1 MGGFRLGS
9 SRRARGQQP
18 PAPGATPGKGQPVA
32 ESQVART
39 KLPVAD
45 FGNMANPLALNARKA
60 ARTDVWKSGG
70 ATAPGD
76 GPQSSF
82 SRPGRAERP
91 QWFPPAQA
99 SAGNNDAGP
108 HGPARWK
115 TPAPAAA
122 PTNGNGQRPSAIQP
136 ARNHQGETPGA
147 ANANAQSEL
156 GYVEEREAF
165 RQGNGSAHQ
174 SALSAA
180 LDSQSEH
187 AVKAEPAPKPDNYD
201 SKNDGRSAQG
211 AWAAGLTD
219 YEAESDWD
227 SEDDVEEVGSD
238 RVPRVLVLDRVG
250 NFSSDLARATVDLDP
265 APEIL
270 RLSRSTQVIDVV
282 EQEEPDVIVVAPEEV
297 TGAGLKRL
305 AEIHRNDPKIVI
317 VLSEGTKPV
326 TASQTAACGTSDIIP
341 TGTTKARLRSK
352 MMRALKTA
360 EELRQEHLV
369 VEERIVVQESP
380 FVGRLPEP
388 EPEPEPEY
396 LPAPAVAKPVARNTR
411 LARVFTV
418 ASASGGCGKTF
429 YATNFAAYLAKAT
442 GGKVLLVDLDLQF
455 GEVAISLHLRPKRTI
470 SELVQ
475 EDDVAAA
482 LGDYVVDHTAG
493 YKVLCAPR
501 DPIAGDKVGPR
512 ETTIVLE
519 AARTQFDYI
528 VVDTPPSINETCLA
542 AFDQSQSLVI
552 MATMDLPSLKNLRV
566 FLETLKKLNLPA
578 DQVSL
583 VVNKAESGTGIDL
596 KEVEPLYPQGF
607 SAVLPYAKQVSW
619 SINMGMPVLVAD
631 PNADISRKLVE
642 GAVKL
647 VPPLPGKQIPWMAPA
662 AAPRRGWFSRLL
674 KGKAK

>member
-1 MGGFRLGS
+1 M
-9 SRRARGQQP
+9 ARWQ
-18 PAPGATPGKGQPVA
+18 
-32 ESQVART
+32 
-39 KLPVAD
+39 
-45 FGNMANPLALNARKA
+45 
-60 ARTDVWKSGG
+60 
-70 ATAPGD
+70 
-76 GPQSSF
+76 
-82 SRPGRAERP
+82 
-91 QWFPPAQA
+91 PPAQA
-99 SAGNNDAGP
+99 EASPPYAGR
-108 HGPARWK
+108 PANGNGSRIQPPRRDERSESR
-115 TPAPAAA
+115 TADRPAPASHQEAANETDGFRSKLLAASA
-122 PTNGNGQRPSAIQP
+122 PTEATARSAEAPSAV
-136 ARNHQGETPGA
+136 AFTP
-147 ANANAQSEL
+147 S
-156 GYVEEREAF
+156 
-165 RQGNGSAHQ
+165 S
-174 SALSAA
+174 
-180 LDSQSEH
+180 
-187 AVKAEPAPKPDNYD
+187 
-201 SKNDGRSAQG
+201 GRVQG
-211 AWAAGLTD
+211 AWAAGL
-219 YEAESDWD
+219 
-227 SEDDVEEVGSD
+227 EDDDSWDDEEEQTTDED
-238 RVPRVLVLDRVG
+238 RVPRILVLDRVG
-250 NFSSDLARATVDLDP
+250 DFSTAIAHATVDLDP

-282 EQEEPDVIVVAPEEV
+282 EQEEPDVIVVAAEEV

-305 AEIHRNDPKIVI
+305 AEIHRSDPKVVIVI
-317 VLSEGTKPV
+317 SESTKPV
-326 TASQTAACGTSDIIP
+326 TAAQTAACGTSDIIP
-341 TGTTKARLRSK
+341 LGVSKARLRTK
-352 MMRALKTA
+352 MVRALETA
-360 EELRQEHLV
+360 EELRNEHLV
-369 VEERIVVQESP
+369 VEERIVVKEAP
-380 FVGRLPEP
+380 APVERPAYTP
-388 EPEPEPEY
+388 PT
-396 LPAPAVAKPVARNTR
+396 PAPAPAASRAPVARSIKT
-411 LARVFTV
+411 ARVFTV

-475 EDDVAAA
+475 EDDISAA
-482 LGDYVVDHTAG
+482 LSDYIVDHSAG

-501 DPIAGDKVGPR
+501 DPVAGDKVGPR
-512 ETTIVLE
+512 ETTAVLE

>member
-9 SRRARGQQP
+9 HRKARGQQP
-18 PAPGATPGKGQPVA
+18 PAPAEAPGKGQPV
-32 ESQVART
+32 VASSVGAKPPT
-39 KLPVAD
+39 TD
-45 FGNMANPLALNARKA
+45 FGSMANPLAQSARKA
-60 ARTDVWKSGG
+60 ARSNVWPSTGG
-70 ATAPGD
+70 NPPAD
-76 GPQSSF
+76 GSY

-91 QWFPPAQA
+91 RWNGPEQAEVFGQRPGDGQPVMARWQAPAQA
-99 SAGNNDAGP
+99 EAPPPYAGP
-108 HGPARWK
+108 PANGNGSRIQPPRGDRREQPAESR
-115 TPAPAAA
+115 TGDRPAPASRQEAA
-122 PTNGNGQRPSAIQP
+122 RPDERTDGFRSKLLAASSPTEATARRAEAPSAVASSP
-136 ARNHQGETPGA
+136 
-147 ANANAQSEL
+147 S
-156 GYVEEREAF
+156 
-165 RQGNGSAHQ
+165 NGR
-174 SALSAA
+174 L
-180 LDSQSEH
+180 
-187 AVKAEPAPKPDNYD
+187 
-201 SKNDGRSAQG
+201 QG
-211 AWAAGLTD
+211 AWAAGL
-219 YEAESDWD
+219 
-227 SEDDVEEVGSD
+227 EDDSWDDEEEETTRED
-238 RVPRVLVLDRVG
+238 RVPRILVLDRVG
-250 NFSSDLARATVDLDP
+250 DFSTDIAHATVDLDP

-282 EQEEPDVIVVAPEEV
+282 EQEEPDVIVVAAEEV

-305 AEIHRNDPKIVI
+305 AEIHRGDPKVVIVI
-317 VLSEGTKPV
+317 SESTKPV
-326 TASQTAACGTSDIIP
+326 TAAQTAACGTSDIIP
-341 TGTTKARLRSK
+341 LGVSKARLRTK
-352 MMRALKTA
+352 MVRALETA
-360 EELRQEHLV
+360 EELRNEHLV
-369 VEERIVVQESP
+369 VEERIVVREAP
-380 FVGRLPEP
+380 VERPAYAP
-388 EPEPEPEY
+388 
-396 LPAPAVAKPVARNTR
+396 PAPAPAPVPTRAPARSTKT
-411 LARVFTV
+411 ARVFTV

-475 EDDVAAA
+475 EDDISAA
-482 LGDYVVDHTAG
+482 LSDYIVDHSAG

-501 DPIAGDKVGPR
+501 DPVAGDKVGPR
-512 ETTIVLE
+512 ETTAVLE

-662 AAPRRGWFSRLL
+662 AAPRRGWFSKLL

>member
-9 SRRARGQQP
+9 HRKSRGQQP
-18 PAPGATPGKGQPVA
+18 PAHSETPGNGRPVA
-32 ESQVART
+32 GRTAART
-39 KLPVAD
+39 QVPTPD
-45 FGNMANPLALNARKA
+45 FGSMANPLALSARKA
-60 ARTDVWKSGG
+60 SKANIWTSGEG
-70 ATAPGD
+70 TTSQD
-76 GPQSSF
+76 SNF

-91 QWFPPAQA
+91 NW
-99 SAGNNDAGP
+99 SNDQLKAFGESD
-108 HGPARWK
+108 R
-115 TPAPAAA
+115 
-122 PTNGNGQRPSAIQP
+122 NGNGQPVKARWQPPAPAPATSSAANGNGHGGSAIQP
-136 ARNHQGETPGA
+136 PRHAANGA
-147 ANANAQSEL
+147 AQPAKEAPSDP
-156 GYVEEREAF
+156 GDAGERAAVPTN
-165 RQGNGSAHQ
+165 NGSAHR

-180 LDSQSEH
+180 LDSQKSEPVTDEQPE
-187 AVKAEPAPKPDNYD
+187 AAPHEAN
-201 SKNDGRSAQG
+201 NGRAAQG
-211 AWAAGLTD
+211 AWAAGLSDTWHD
-219 YEAESDWD
+219 EQEEAEEAD
-227 SEDDVEEVGSD
+227 EE
-238 RVPRVLVLDRVG
+238 RVSRILVLDRVG
-250 NFSSDLARATVDLDP
+250 NFASDLARATVDLEP

-282 EQEEPDVIVVAPEEV
+282 EQEEPDVIVVAPEEM

-317 VLSEGTKPV
+317 VLSEGAKPV
-326 TASQTAACGTSDIIP
+326 TAAQSAACGTSDIIA

-360 EELRQEHLV
+360 EELRQEHTV
-369 VEERIVVQESP
+369 FEERIVVQEAP
-380 FVGRLPEP
+380 FVEREP
-388 EPEPEPEY
+388 EPAPVEEY
-396 LPAPAVAKPVARNTR
+396 QPAPLAAKPAARNTK

-475 EDDVAAA
+475 EDDISVA
-482 LGDYVVDHTAG
+482 LSDYVVDHGAG

-501 DPIAGDKVGPR
+501 DPIAGDRVGPR
-512 ETTIVLE
+512 ETTMVLE

-631 PNADISRKLVE
+631 PNADISRKLAE

>member
-9 SRRARGQQP
+9 HRKARGQQP
-18 PAPGATPGKGQPVA
+18 PEPSEAPGKGLPATDGGPVGSKA
-32 ESQVART
+32 PT
-39 KLPVAD
+39 AD
-45 FGNMANPLALNARKA
+45 FGSMANPLAQNARKA
-60 ARTDVWKSGG
+60 SKADVWTSGG
-70 ATAPGD
+70 ASAPQD
-76 GPQSSF
+76 SSF

-91 QWFPPAQA
+91 NWANQAPEPATADDGNGSPLRARWQPPA
-99 SAGNNDAGP
+99 
-108 HGPARWK
+108 
-115 TPAPAAA
+115 APAASAA
-122 PTNGNGQRPSAIQP
+122 PANGNGHAQSSIQP
-136 ARNHQGETPGA
+136 ARNSRPEEETEPASDAPTKQA
-147 ANANAQSEL
+147 ARN
-156 GYVEEREAF
+156 
-165 RQGNGSAHQ
+165 NGSSHR

-180 LDSQSEH
+180 LDSQAPDEIE
-187 AVKAEPAPKPDNYD
+187 AQAEADAQHIRN
-201 SKNDGRSAQG
+201 SIQSTQG
-211 AWAAGLTD
+211 AWAAGLQD
-219 YEAESDWD
+219 DSWD
-227 SEDDVEEVGSD
+227 SDDDDDDYDED
-238 RVPRVLVLDRVG
+238 RVFRILVLDRVG
-250 NFSSDLARATVDLDP
+250 EFSTDLARATVDLDP

-305 AEIHRNDPKIVI
+305 AEVHRSDPKIVI
-317 VLSEGTKPV
+317 VLSEGGRPV
-326 TASQTAACGTSDIIP
+326 TAAQTSACGTSDIIP
-341 TGTTKARLRSK
+341 TGSTKARLRSK
-352 MMRALKTA
+352 MVKALETA
-360 EELRQEHLV
+360 EELRQEQVV
-369 VEERIVVQESP
+369 VEEKVVVQEAP
-380 FVGRLPEP
+380 FTEQKQDHTPP
-388 EPEPEPEY
+388 TSY
-396 LPAPAVAKPVARNTR
+396 IPAPVASKPIGRHIK
-411 LARVFTV
+411 LARVFTI

-475 EDDVAAA
+475 EEDLGTA
-482 LGDYVVDHTAG
+482 LSDYVVDHGAG
-493 YKVLCAPR
+493 YQVLCAPR

-512 ETTIVLE
+512 ETTAVLE
-519 AARTQFDYI
+519 AARTQYDYI

-631 PNADISRKLVE
+631 PNADISRKLAE

-647 VPPLPGKQIPWMAPA
+647 VPPVPGKQIPWMAPA